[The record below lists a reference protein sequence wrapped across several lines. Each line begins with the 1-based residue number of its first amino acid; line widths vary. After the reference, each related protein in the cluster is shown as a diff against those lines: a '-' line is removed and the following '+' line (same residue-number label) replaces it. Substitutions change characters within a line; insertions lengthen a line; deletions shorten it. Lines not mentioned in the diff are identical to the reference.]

1 MVSLVQHTR
10 DCPSPGM
17 GHSDAAKRCRDTYA
31 LHRIADP
38 YGSLGKWFAVKLDDG
53 TGDNVLYD
61 SKFDAVRNQHHNE
74 RWYAF
79 IQVTM
84 AQMTVCSAEGYLAV
98 LRRMVKAGIGIPDPD
113 DVKGSREVIKRNS
126 SEDQLALLRGKAVNL
141 QLPGELE

>member
-1 MVSLVQHTR
+1 MTALVQHTR

-17 GHSDAAKRCRDTYA
+17 GHSDAAKRTFDTYT

-38 YGSLGKWFAVKLDDG
+38 YGSLGKWFAVNLGDG
-53 TGDNVLYD
+53 TGDNRLYD
-61 SKFDAVRNQHHNE
+61 SKRDAIINQHHNE

-98 LRRMVKAGIGIPDPD
+98 LRRMGKAGIGVPDPD
-113 DVKGSREVIKRNS
+113 DVRGSREVIKRTS

-141 QLPGELE
+141 VMPEEME